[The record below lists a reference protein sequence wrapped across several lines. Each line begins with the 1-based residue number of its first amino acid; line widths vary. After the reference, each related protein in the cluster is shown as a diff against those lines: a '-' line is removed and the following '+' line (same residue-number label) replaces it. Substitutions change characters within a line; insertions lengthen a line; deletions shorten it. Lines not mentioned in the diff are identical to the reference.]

1 MGRSGTRTAGS
12 FLKPSST
19 SFLRPKRGAATSFL
33 AAYEEWGSYAGP
45 PSRPLPDDVA
55 ATSLLLSWEA
65 PEHLGGSGFEVLGC
79 QVLVQYGGAGG
90 FHVLIPDTGS
100 AHPQCIV
107 EGLAPDEWHEFQV
120 KAHTSAGTGAA
131 SSSSRPVLT
140 ERPPELLR
148 ELRTAERTL
157 SSLRDRLTRR
167 KDEILTVARSA
178 RCCCSRRSSSRRLRT
193 AARPPLRPAQGK
205 EEDHDALPA
214 PAGGKA
220 GWTSEAGR
228 VRTARE
234 LSADVTGPKP
244 KPHPRPHPG
253 MQAECRRDSCGGAP
267 AKAAGEA
274 DCGARRARRRGQ
286 LKVATLRAKQA
297 GTDAARLE
305 ALAEKAASSARTARA
320 SQERCARRA
329 VRMAGLR

>member
-19 SFLRPKRGAATSFL
+19 SFLRPKGGAATSFL

-65 PEHLGGSGFEVLGC
+65 PEHLGGSGFEVLGY

-167 KDEILTVARSA
+167 KDELLTVARSGTMLLQP
-178 RCCCSRRSSSRRLRT
+178 SEQQPST
-193 AARPPLRPAQGK
+193 AHSGSPSDYAQPK
-205 EEDHDALPA
+205 EEEDHDALPA

-274 DCGARRARRRGQ
+274 DCGARRARRRG
-286 LKVATLRAKQA
+286 RAQGRDAACQA
-297 GTDAARLE
+297 G
-305 ALAEKAASSARTARA
+305 
-320 SQERCARRA
+320 
-329 VRMAGLR
+329 GH